1 LAKTKEEFKS
11 FRIGVATILRFSQI
25 LLTKLELDEEE
36 EEEEA
41 SY

>member
-1 LAKTKEEFKS
+1 
-11 FRIGVATILRFSQI
+11 VATILRFSQI